1 MDRTTSLHVTSDEV
15 RATFADPNWSS
26 EFPPLLTVDQAA
38 RLAQVPKATV
48 YDWSSRGLL
57 HGCSRRVGKY
67 LRILRDRFVTQLMN
81 EGIQNRE

>member
-1 MDRTTSLHVTSDEV
+1 MSRRNDSEFPPLSKTELTAS
-15 RATFADPNWSS
+15 FADAHWAT

-57 HGCSRRVGKY
+57 RGCARRVGKH
-67 LRILRDRFVTQLMN
+67 LRILRDRFYLKITS
-81 EGIQNRE
+81 EGI